1 MEISQTC
8 PIDREKIRKSDL
20 VGAPRV
26 VLELLGELRVR
37 CNGCE
42 VELTRE
48 DYGRHEAECEAKK
61 REDLNEEGEDAQSE
75 KSASQQERHEDD
87 PIECSVCHELVKSM
101 EVEVSDFGHALSKS

>member
-8 PIDREKIRKSDL
+8 PIDREKIKKSDL

-48 DYGRHEAECEAKK
+48 DYARHETECEARK
-61 REDLNEEGEDAQSE
+61 RKNLNDQGEDGGSE
-75 KSASQQERHEDD
+75 KSASKQERHEEDT
-87 PIECSVCHELVKSM
+87 IECSDCHELVTPTM
-101 EVEVSDFGHALSKS
+101 LEVSDSCHALSKS